1 MVTFAVLGVIATAVL
16 TLTIQAFGDTATI
29 VDRRD
34 VFADGRV
41 ALDRLSKQLRQ
52 AESIDTAWST
62 TQRIRFEAYI
72 DGVPTTFAWQV
83 AGAGAPYALQESRDG
98 GTTFSTVVSSLA
110 DADVF
115 TVTQHGGVV
124 DQVTLSLDLRTETSD
139 VLLTSDVFLRNA

>member
-1 MVTFAVLGVIATAVL
+1 MVTFALLGVIATAVL
-16 TLTIQAFGDTATI
+16 SLTIQAFGDAATI

-83 AGAGAPYALQESRDG
+83 AGAAAPYSLQESRDG

-124 DQVTLSLDLRTETSD
+124 DQVTLSLDLATETSD
-139 VLLTSDVFLRNA
+139 VLLTSDIFLRNA